1 VGITREKIED
11 PNSFGITGMQ
21 ERAHLFGGNMTFS
34 GKKGQGTEVTLK
46 IPLEGMWNE
55 FKDLNS

>member
-1 VGITREKIED
+1 
-11 PNSFGITGMQ
+11 MQ
-21 ERAHLFGGNMTFS
+21 ERAHLFGGDITFN